1 MADIAAFPTIG
12 PSFVGGPTKRFI
24 AGADIKANQVVCY
37 PATGVT
43 DTVEVYIVGAGQR
56 PVGVAVFPAASGAP
70 VTVAVDGAEI
80 DVVNADDTAT
90 IDAGDALEGNDN
102 AVGGTVS
109 AITETGSGATAT
121 LHWMVAQAK
130 EDIGAGGYGKAIVK
144 VVPLTQP
151 NAS

>member
-1 MADIAAFPTIG
+1 MSDIAAFPTIG

-24 AGADIKANQVVCY
+24 AGADIKANQVVAY
-37 PATGVT
+37 AATGVS

-56 PVGVAVFPAASGAP
+56 PVGVAVFAAASGAP
-70 VTVAVDGAEI
+70 VTVAIDGAEI
-80 DVVNADDTAT
+80 DVVDTAT

-109 AITETGSGATAT
+109 VITETGSGSTAT

-130 EDIGAGGYGKAIVK
+130 EDIAGGGYGKAIVK